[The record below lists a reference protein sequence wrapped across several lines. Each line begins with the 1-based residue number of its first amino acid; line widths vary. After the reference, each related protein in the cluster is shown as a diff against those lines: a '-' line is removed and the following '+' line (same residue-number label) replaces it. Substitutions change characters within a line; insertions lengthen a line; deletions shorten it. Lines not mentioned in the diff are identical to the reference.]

1 MSNIKNSMTMKNK
14 FMKRLAGILPL
25 WLMACA
31 LTSCLTAG
39 LEELPA
45 FEEAEI
51 TDVTFEYRY
60 KDPGSVWIDGEQ
72 IVKWINLPVQNKV
85 INSDAG
91 TITCTLQVPAADGTF
106 TEAIRAQVSLSSIAG
121 KFYIST
127 AAGIAPLEG
136 APTLGVPGDFSAP
149 RKYKVTAANGTAKT
163 WTVQVTGLN
172 R

>member
-1 MSNIKNSMTMKNK
+1 
-14 FMKRLAGILPL
+14 MKRMAGILL
-25 WLMACA
+25 LLCATACV

-39 LEELPA
+39 LDELPA

-60 KDPGSVWIDGEQ
+60 KDPSSTWIDGEQ
-72 IVKWINLPVQNKV
+72 NVKWVSLPVQNRV
-85 INSDAG
+85 IDSGAG
-91 TITCTLQVPAADGTF
+91 TVTCTLTVPAANATF
-106 TEAIRAQVSLSSIAG
+106 TESIRAQVSLSSIAG

-136 APTLGVPGDFSAP
+136 APTLGVPGDFSSP
-149 RKYKVTAANGTAKT
+149 RKYRVTAADGTTKT
-163 WTVQVTGLN
+163 WTVHVTGLN

>member
-1 MSNIKNSMTMKNK
+1 
-14 FMKRLAGILPL
+14 MKRMAGLFPL
-25 WLMACA
+25 WMMACV

-39 LEELPA
+39 LDELPA

-72 IVKWINLPVQNKV
+72 AVRWINLPVQNR
-85 INSDAG
+85 IIDSNAG
-91 TITCTLQVPAADGTF
+91 TVTCTLQVPAADGAF
-106 TEAIRAQVSLSSIAG
+106 SEAIRAQVSLNSIAG

-127 AAGIAPLEG
+127 AAGIAPVEG
-136 APTLGVPGDFSAP
+136 APTLGIPGDFSAP
-149 RKYKVTAANGTAKT
+149 RKYRVTAASGTAKV
-163 WTVQVTGLN
+163 WTVHVTGLN